1 MLDHTSSAINFNF
14 FVLSFWLM
22 VIHMVTSSLVVMDIT
37 VLSLV
42 EVEMILVVSINNLK
56 VYHILFYKMSPSNSN
71 NSSM

>member
-22 VIHMVTSSLVVMDIT
+22 VIHMVTSSLVVMNIT

-42 EVEMILVVSINNLK
+42 EVEMTLVVL
-56 VYHILFYKMSPSNSN
+56 
-71 NSSM
+71 

>member
-14 FVLSFWLM
+14 FVLFFWF
-22 VIHMVTSSLVVMDIT
+22 IIYIVTSSLVVMDNS

-42 EVEMILVVSINNLK
+42 EVEMILVVSFNQQFEG
-56 VYHILFYKMSPSNSN
+56 ILFYQMSPSNSN